1 MQSAWHPT
9 EFVQDPGCPANNGQ
23 TAVGVPT
30 KAWCADQQ
38 LQYGASNATDS
49 QKWQL
54 QKTSD
59 GYFRIMNRATGR
71 VFSTTNQKSWAEVEM
86 YNGSYASQE
95 WTLSQNNGY
104 VQFVNR
110 WDGSM
115 LGDQDQNGT
124 VERNGSAGA
133 SSFQL
138 DRDTCGGLPDPEP
151 MEADGVRLRKQWS
164 REV

>member
-1 MQSAWHPT
+1 
-9 EFVQDPGCPANNGQ
+9 
-23 TAVGVPT
+23 
-30 KAWCADQQ
+30 
-38 LQYGASNATDS
+38 
-49 QKWQL
+49 
-54 QKTSD
+54 
-59 GYFRIMNRATGR
+59 
-71 VFSTTNQKSWAEVEM
+71 M

-133 SSFQL
+133 SSSNWIVTPAAAFRIQN
-138 DRDTCGGLPDPEP
+138 RWKPTEYAYESNGAVKY
-151 MEADGVRLRKQWS
+151 EALASSQAT
-164 REV
+164 